1 MRLPKACTC
10 SEGAPSN
17 SAALPPGPGAMRYFS
32 KGCAAAIWSATAAS
46 WLSATKRRSISSK
59 LMDSTNLAISP
70 DKSVHPVSAILQRNL
85 NLLILGQV
93 PLLAFM
99 STLFFPRDQLRFSE
113 HLVLTAYTSSL
124 RSVFFML
131 LVLPAWW
138 LFNLNYNLI
147 VAAYMTLWVLYFGFA
162 SAQFY
167 RGKRLWLG
175 FKGVLVAAL
184 AQAITMLVIT
194 AAYSAYFYYFHKR

>member
-1 MRLPKACTC
+1 MHVDR
-10 SEGAPSN
+10 GAI
-17 SAALPPGPGAMRYFS
+17 AQLLQLVIRPGQVAREYVDGARQRYFNPFTMLVVIV
-32 KGCAAAIWSATAAS
+32 GLAS
-46 WLSATKRRSISSK
+46 L
-59 LMDSTNLAISP
+59 LMVSTNFVIPP

-85 NLLILGQV
+85 NLLILAQV
-93 PLLAFM
+93 PLLAFV
-99 STLFFPRDQLRFSE
+99 STLFFRHDQLRFSE

-162 SAQFY
+162 SSQFY